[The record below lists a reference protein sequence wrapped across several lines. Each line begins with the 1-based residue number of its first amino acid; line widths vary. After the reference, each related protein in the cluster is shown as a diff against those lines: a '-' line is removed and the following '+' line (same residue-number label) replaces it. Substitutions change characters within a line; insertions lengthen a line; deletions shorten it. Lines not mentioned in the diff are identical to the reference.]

1 MDLAQLY
8 EQCAPNVAPQTLAA
22 IVRVESGGNPW
33 RIGINGDYVLPRQP
47 VNQAE
52 AISKANRL
60 INMGYNIDMGLMQV
74 NIKNLNA
81 LKLSVEQVFDP
92 CINIK
97 AGARILQNFYLKS
110 AKDIGQGQHA
120 LRRAISAYNTG
131 NFINGFTNGYVAKVT
146 KERPVHAQSD
156 ELVSAMLAK
165 TVVVW
170 SPLNGNEY

>member
-92 CINIK
+92 CTNIK
-97 AGARILQNFYLKS
+97 AGAQILQDFYQKS
-110 AKDIGQGQHA
+110 VNEMGQGQQS

-131 NFINGFTNGYVAKVT
+131 NFSKGFANGYVAKVT
-146 KERPVHAQSD
+146 QEQTLPD
-156 ELVSAMLAK
+156 ESSILAK
-165 TVVVW
+165 ALQSSNVLAW
-170 SPLNGNEY
+170 SGE

>member
-1 MDLAQLY
+1 
-8 EQCAPNVAPQTLAA
+8 TLAA

-52 AISKANRL
+52 AISKANWL

-92 CINIK
+92 CTNIK
-97 AGARILQNFYLKS
+97 AGAQILQDFYQKS
-110 AKDIGQGQHA
+110 VNEMSQGQQS

-131 NFINGFTNGYVAKVT
+131 NFINGFANGYVAKVT
-146 KERPVHAQSD
+146 QEQVVRPAAYGLASTFAASSVVAWD
-156 ELVSAMLAK
+156 EK
-165 TVVVW
+165 
-170 SPLNGNEY
+170 N